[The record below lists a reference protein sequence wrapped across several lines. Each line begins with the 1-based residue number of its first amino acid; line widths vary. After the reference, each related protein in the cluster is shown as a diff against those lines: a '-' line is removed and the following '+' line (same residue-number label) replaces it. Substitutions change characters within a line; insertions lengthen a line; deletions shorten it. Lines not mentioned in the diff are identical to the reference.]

1 MSPLIH
7 SLREMTDVF
16 KLTVCV
22 SGQHRQMLDQ
32 ALKIFEIV
40 PDIDLDLMKHGQ
52 DLTDVSSSVLMSMKE
67 VLKRAQPELLLVH
80 GDTTTALASAMAA
93 FYLSVPVGHVEAGLR
108 TFDLQRPF
116 PEEFNRQVIAKIA
129 AIHFAPTQLCKDN
142 LLKEGIGSSTVHVTG
157 NTVIDALFSA
167 L

>member
-1 MSPLIH
+1 MRLTPSFLTGGFKIKHIMVVLGTRPEVIKMSPLIH

-52 DLTDVSSSVLMSMKE
+52 DLTDVSS
-67 VLKRAQPELLLVH
+67 
-80 GDTTTALASAMAA
+80 
-93 FYLSVPVGHVEAGLR
+93 
-108 TFDLQRPF
+108 
-116 PEEFNRQVIAKIA
+116 
-129 AIHFAPTQLCKDN
+129 
-142 LLKEGIGSSTVHVTG
+142 
-157 NTVIDALFSA
+157 
-167 L
+167 